1 MITGTI
7 RRCMPNRSLKWQ
19 RGRIMSEGRPP
30 RRVAVVGSGV
40 AGLTAAYLL
49 RRSCE
54 VTLFEA
60 DPRLGGHAHTHVLT
74 GSDSRTYA
82 VDSGFIVHNVRAYPL
97 LCRLFTELEIAT
109 QRADMSMSV
118 SCGGCGLE
126 YAGGCGPRGLVARI
140 PPRSRGAFGRM
151 LAEILR
157 FYRAARRLAAQGQ
170 ASAGAGNPVQT
181 FGEFLSAGRY
191 SAYFLRHFARPIV
204 CAVWSAPPTAVLEYP
219 VAYLCAFLANHG
231 FLSPRRSFAWR
242 AVTGGSA
249 AYVAQVAARVPEVRP
264 GTPVRCVRRLA
275 GGVEIR
281 DHADRRHE
289 FDAAVL
295 ATHADQALALL
306 TEPTPAERSALGA
319 FRYARNTAVLH
330 TDAGLLPERAA
341 ARASWNYRQ
350 DRCDPAGPARISY
363 DLTRLQRLA
372 SRERYL
378 VTLNPAAA
386 IRPDAVRATM
396 TYEHPMYTQA
406 VIAAQR
412 RLPELNDGRLAFA
425 GAYHGWGFH
434 EDGCRSGVAA
444 AQSLGGGW

>member
-1 MITGTI
+1 MAG
-7 RRCMPNRSLKWQ
+7 
-19 RGRIMSEGRPP
+19 MSEARGP
-30 RRVAVVGSGV
+30 RRIAVVGSGV

-54 VTLFEA
+54 VTLFESEA
-60 DPRLGGHAHTHVLT
+60 RLGGHAHTHRLT
-74 GSDSRTYA
+74 GADGHSYS

-97 LCRLFTELEIAT
+97 LCRLFAELEIAT
-109 QRADMSMSV
+109 QRTDMSMSV

-126 YAGGCGPRGLVARI
+126 YAGGCGARGLVARI
-140 PPRSRGAFGRM
+140 PPRSRTAFWRM

-157 FYRAARRLAAQGQ
+157 FYRVARRLAVQGQ
-170 ASAGAGNPVQT
+170 AGARAGDPEQT
-181 FGEFLSAGRY
+181 FGEFLSAGGY
-191 SAYFLRHFARPIV
+191 SAYFRRHFARPIV
-204 CAVWSAPPTAVLEYP
+204 SAVWSAPPTAVLEYP

-242 AVTGGSA
+242 TVTGGSA
-249 AYVAQVAARVPEVRP
+249 AYVARVAARLPAIRA
-264 GTPVRCVRRLA
+264 GTPVRCVRRLP

-281 DHADRRHE
+281 DDSDRRHD
-289 FDAAVL
+289 FDAAVI
-295 ATHADQALALL
+295 ATHPDQALALL
-306 TEPTPAERSALGA
+306 AEPTPAESSALGA
-319 FRYARNTAVLH
+319 FRYAPNAAILH

-372 SRERYL
+372 AGERYL
-378 VTLNPAAA
+378 VTLNPPAAV
-386 IRPDAVRATM
+386 RPGAVRATM
-396 TYEHPMYTQA
+396 TYEHPMYTPA
-406 VIAAQR
+406 VISAQE
-412 RLPELNDGRLAFA
+412 RLPGLNDGRLAFA

-444 AQSLGGGW
+444 ALSLGGSW

>member
-1 MITGTI
+1 MAG
-7 RRCMPNRSLKWQ
+7 
-19 RGRIMSEGRPP
+19 MSEARGP

-60 DPRLGGHAHTHVLT
+60 DTRLGGHAHTHRLT
-74 GSDSRTYA
+74 GADGRTYSA
-82 VDSGFIVHNVRAYPL
+82 DSAFIVHNARAYPL
-97 LCRLFTELEIAT
+97 LCRLFTELGIAT
-109 QRADMSMSV
+109 QRTDMSMSV

-140 PPRSRGAFGRM
+140 PPRSRGAFWRM

-157 FYRAARRLAAQGQ
+157 FYRAARGLAVHGQGARLGDPA
-170 ASAGAGNPVQT
+170 PT
-181 FGEFLSAGRY
+181 FGEFLSAGNY

-204 CAVWSAPPTAVLEYP
+204 SAVWSAPPAAVLEYP

-231 FLSPRRSFAWR
+231 FLSARRSFAWR
-242 AVTGGSA
+242 TVTGGSA
-249 AYVAQVAARVPEVRP
+249 AYVAQVAARLPAVRA

-275 GGVEIR
+275 RGVEIR
-281 DHADRRHE
+281 DHSDHRDE
-289 FDAAVL
+289 FDAVVI
-295 ATHADQALALL
+295 ATHPDQALALL
-306 TEPTPAERSALGA
+306 AEPTPAERSALGA
-319 FRYARNTAVLH
+319 FRYARNTAILH
-330 TDAGLLPERAA
+330 TDTRLLPERAA

-350 DRCDPAGPARISY
+350 DQCDPAGPAHMSY

-396 TYEHPMYTQA
+396 TYEHPMYTPA
-406 VIAAQR
+406 VILAQR
-412 RLPELNDGRLAFA
+412 GLPELNDGRLAFA

-444 AQSLGGGW
+444 ALSLGGSW